1 MRGRNHESEGEP
13 SQSSGSE
20 GTLPKTGR
28 EGRTEA
34 EGSQRAARWGNNH
47 FPPLWTGRQPLCL
60 QQPPGTCL
68 LHSLGADH
76 ANPLGRAAANMGTF
90 LWLLLLSLLREGE
103 RDCSWG
109 QPGLPPALFCW
120 TSAGK
125 PCPLGWNASALLE
138 VSVA

>member
-1 MRGRNHESEGEP
+1 MSPRVNHLSHQAQRELFPRQAGRGELRQKEVRGLLDGEITISLP
-13 SQSSGSE
+13 SGPAVSHSVSSS
-20 GTLPKTGR
+20 L
-28 EGRTEA
+28 
-34 EGSQRAARWGNNH
+34 RA
-47 FPPLWTGRQPLCL
+47 P
-60 QQPPGTCL
+60 CL

-76 ANPLGRAAANMGTF
+76 ANPLGRAAADMGTF